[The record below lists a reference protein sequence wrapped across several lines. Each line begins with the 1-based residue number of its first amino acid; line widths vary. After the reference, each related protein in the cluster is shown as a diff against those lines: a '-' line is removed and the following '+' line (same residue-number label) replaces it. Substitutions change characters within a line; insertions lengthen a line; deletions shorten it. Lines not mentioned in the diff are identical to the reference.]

1 MRGALSR
8 GVAGGYISRT
18 RMERHSHV
26 PYSEPLPPPIPAT
39 ELHPPRIDSGHILK
53 AFGERDAEA
62 AQDLMREEQSG
73 STLWITKRAKRPE
86 SITRYPSEWWMEN
99 ATK

>member
-8 GVAGGYISRT
+8 GVAGAYIART
-18 RMERHSHV
+18 QMARHQHV
-26 PYSEPLPPPIPAT
+26 PITLPPPIPVR
-39 ELHPPRIDSGHILK
+39 ELHPPCIDSGHMLK